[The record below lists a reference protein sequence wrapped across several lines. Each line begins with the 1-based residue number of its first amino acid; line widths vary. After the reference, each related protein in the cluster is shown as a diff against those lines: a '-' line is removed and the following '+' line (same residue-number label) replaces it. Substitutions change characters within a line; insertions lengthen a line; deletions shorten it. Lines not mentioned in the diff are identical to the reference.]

1 MFITFIHSF
10 LSSRFKQKSRKQ
22 EKKKD
27 FMMQNKVN
35 RQDKEE
41 KKKIVGSNGSDTV
54 KTLEKVSADSSDM
67 PVVEDTPE
75 AVQEVAASTTPGPME
90 LKTTITVLDTSTG
103 KGV

>member
-1 MFITFIHSF
+1 M
-10 LSSRFKQKSRKQ
+10 SRFKPKRRKQ

-41 KKKIVGSNGSDTV
+41 KRKNLERKGSDTM
-54 KTLEKVSADSSDM
+54 KTLEKASSDSSDV
-67 PVVEDTPE
+67 PLEE
-75 AVQEVAASTTPGPME
+75 NEVADSTTPGPME

-103 KGV
+103 KNL